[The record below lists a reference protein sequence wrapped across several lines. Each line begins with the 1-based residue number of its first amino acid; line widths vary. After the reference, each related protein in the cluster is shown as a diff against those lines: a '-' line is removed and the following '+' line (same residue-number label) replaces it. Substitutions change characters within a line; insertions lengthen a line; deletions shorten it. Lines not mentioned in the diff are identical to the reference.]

1 VNPIR
6 LVSGAVTLP
15 AHAAAAVI
23 GTSVG
28 IATTG
33 VRTTARVLGRVIE
46 QVSGSGPEPAAPWP
60 TDRPADR
67 VADEPAAEVVTP
79 PVRESAAPE
88 APVKKAPA
96 RKAAAKKTPA
106 KKAAAKKAP
115 SKQAAVLAPALGL
128 SEAEVEA
135 ELDAGPADDITTPS
149 GIPAAGEGFNP
160 DTTDTD
166 LHQPGTEPLM
176 DPSTVKSVA
185 SESEVLQRAADTDKG

>member
-1 VNPIR
+1 MNPIR

-28 IATTG
+28 LATTG
-33 VRTTARVLGRVIE
+33 VRTTARVVARVIE
-46 QVSGSGPEPAAPWP
+46 QVSGTGPAPSAPWP
-60 TDRPADR
+60 TDRPTSTVVD
-67 VADEPAAEVVTP
+67 PAPAVTTP
-79 PVRESAAPE
+79 PAPT
-88 APVKKAPA
+88 APATQAPAKKAPA
-96 RKAAAKKTPA
+96 KKAATRKSPA

-128 SEAEVEA
+128 SEAEVE
-135 ELDAGPADDITTPS
+135 ELDVSSADDITTPS

-176 DPSTVKSVA
+176 DPATVKAVA
-185 SESEVLQRAADTDKG
+185 SESAMLRRAADTDKG